1 MFDDL
6 LPSEK
11 TAFRTI
17 KYYLS
22 TSYPLVS
29 FEHTENKILDVL
41 DEFKIWFQF
50 NDDFNGIDVMRNRE
64 CHWHTVLSYFR
75 AHRYDAAIAELSDI
89 VGA

>member
-1 MFDDL
+1 MFADPL
-6 LPSEK
+6 SPEK

-22 TSYPLVS
+22 TDYPLLS

-41 DEFKIWFQF
+41 DEFKIWFRFNNDF
-50 NDDFNGIDVMRNRE
+50 NDIDVMRNRE
-64 CHWHTVLSYFR
+64 DHWNTVLNYFR
-75 AHRYDAAIAELSDI
+75 AHRYDDAMAEASDI

>member
-1 MFDDL
+1 MFADL

-17 KYYLS
+17 NYYLS
-22 TSYPLVS
+22 TAYPLVS

-50 NDDFNGIDVMRNRE
+50 NDDNINVMRNRE
-64 CHWHTVLSYFR
+64 DHWHTVLNHFR
-75 AHRYDAAIAELSDI
+75 APRYEDAIAEASDI